1 MTQLAAFTCQVELRC
16 MAHPVSMCTWVGS
29 CIASCISQAACPGP
43 ATRAGGEGE
52 APRRGRRIALSLHVA
67 RAAAGL
73 GPEALAPGRALP
85 ACVRSV
91 EDHGF
96 TLTLGIPV
104 RRCLRAGCPIPYLN
118 A

>member
-1 MTQLAAFTCQVELRC
+1 
-16 MAHPVSMCTWVGS
+16 
-29 CIASCISQAACPGP
+29 
-43 ATRAGGEGE
+43 
-52 APRRGRRIALSLHVA
+52 VA